1 MICAESGTYPIDIV
15 RFTKSYWRLS
25 RDLKIK
31 QHNDPQV
38 LGLNDFCRVEGV

>member
-25 RDLKIK
+25 EDLKIK
-31 QHNDPQV
+31 QHNDPQG
-38 LGLNDFCRVEGV
+38 LGLSGFYRVEGV